1 MKELNK
7 YLEAMIAGIKE
18 HVGAREDASKAAAYA
33 KDWLD
38 RHYDGDKVAA
48 LVIDAALSQGKSK
61 KKAA

>member
-1 MKELNK
+1 
-7 YLEAMIAGIKE
+7 MIAGIKE